1 MGDQSLDSASTKA
14 SHTNSN
20 NLVQIINDEDTLST
34 YEKFSDVF
42 ITDKINK
49 LSHELKNKIRKEK
62 GVLNINRSH
71 FSNFVTS
78 TMAIVERDYK
88 ELSNIEKRALVIQ
101 TLYLM
106 YPEEENEDLVFN
118 ILPNLIDSIISLCK
132 DKKFKKTVKKF
143 CC

>member
-1 MGDQSLDSASTKA
+1 MSNQSLDSGSTKA
-14 SHTNSN
+14 SFTNSN
-20 NLVQIINDEDTLST
+20 NLVQVVDTEDTAST

-42 ITDKINK
+42 VTDKINK
-49 LSHELKNKIRKEK
+49 LSHELKNKIRKQE
-62 GVLNINRSH
+62 GILNINRSH

-78 TMAIVERDYK
+78 TMGIVERDYK

-106 YPEEENEDLVFN
+106 YPEEENEDLIFN
-118 ILPNLIDSIISLCK
+118 ILPSLIDAIISLCK
-132 DKKFKKTVKKF
+132 DKKFKKAVKKM

>member
-1 MGDQSLDSASTKA
+1 MSNQSLDSGSTKA
-14 SHTNSN
+14 SFTNSN
-20 NLVQIINDEDTLST
+20 NLVQVVDTEDTAST

-42 ITDKINK
+42 VTDKINK
-49 LSHELKNKIRKEK
+49 LSHELKNKIRKQK

-78 TMAIVERDYK
+78 TMVIIERDYK

-106 YPEEENEDLVFN
+106 YPEEENEDLIFN
-118 ILPNLIDSIISLCK
+118 ILPSLIDSIIALCK
-132 DKKFKKTVKKF
+132 DKKFKKAVKKL